1 MTIDIIGAGIGGL
14 TTAIALRQQGF
25 EVRLFEQAPV
35 LRPVGAGIVLAAN
48 AMQVYRDL
56 GISKALIQHGQELQG
71 AQITDGQF
79 QPLAGTDWMELKEHF
94 GVPTLGIHRS
104 AVQEVLVRQLPQDS
118 IHLDHALEQLT
129 WSDQGATLQFAN
141 GKTVESTLVLG
152 ADGIHSNVRQALYPQ
167 SHLRRANQY
176 CWRGVTDYQL
186 PEAQRYSA
194 VEAWNQGIRMGLVPL
209 GNDRVYWFAVEA
221 VPSGKAP
228 TATAQLPPL
237 FADFHPVVSDL
248 LRATPVEQVHLAPLC
263 DLPALPQWHQG
274 PVCLLGD
281 AAHAPTPN
289 MGQGAGQAIE
299 DARVLAL
306 CLAQQRQQPM
316 AAFVQFEQL
325 RRPKA
330 ERIRKMSWIIG
341 KIGHWRHPIAT
352 GFRSLILRLTPP
364 KTQQKQLHDLATLAE
379 VS

>member
-25 EVRLFEQAPV
+25 EVRLFEQAPI

-56 GISKALIQHGQELQG
+56 GILDALVERGQSLQG

-79 QPLAGTDWMELKEHF
+79 QSLAETDWGDLKQHF
-94 GVPTLGIHRS
+94 GVPTLGIHRG
-104 AVQEVLVRQLPQDS
+104 ALQEVLVQQLPSNS
-118 IHLDHALEQLT
+118 IHLGHTLEQLT
-129 WSDQGATLQFAN
+129 WNNQGATLEFAH
-141 GKTVESTLVLG
+141 GKTVESRLVLG
-152 ADGIHSNVRQALYPQ
+152 ADGIHSKVRQALYPD
-167 SHLRRANQY
+167 SRLRHSNQY

-186 PEAQRYSA
+186 PEAQRYNLI
-194 VEAWNQGIRMGLVPL
+194 EAWSQGIRIGLVPL

-221 VPSGKAP
+221 VPSGKTP
-228 TATAQLPPL
+228 TVTDQLPQL
-237 FADFHPVVSDL
+237 FIDFHPVVSDI

-274 PVCLLGD
+274 AVCLLGD

-299 DARVLAL
+299 DARVIAL
-306 CLAQQRQQPM
+306 CLAQQQSPA
-316 AAFVQFEQL
+316 AAFEQFEQL

-341 KIGHWRHPIAT
+341 KMGHWRHPIAT
-352 GFRSLILRLTPP
+352 SFRQLILRSTPP
-364 KTQQKQLHDLATLAE
+364 KTQQKQLHELATLVE